1 MDTLGSC
8 QASPSALGCDR
19 VHTKGAPEMTSS
31 RSRRMLTLV
40 AALGVSFGSFAIA
53 PSAHAADCDTATFTI
68 GGNFDLNGY
77 LACLSGTTTTPDT
90 AAPKADIVLVVSGFT
105 HSDPGTINRYGA
117 CQWVCNTFVN

>member
-1 MDTLGSC
+1 
-8 QASPSALGCDR
+8 
-19 VHTKGAPEMTSS
+19 
-31 RSRRMLTLV
+31 MLTLV